1 MVLKKTLENPWHSK
15 EIKPVNPKGNQPRI
29 LIGRT
34 NVEAEAPI
42 LWPPFS
48 WPKTE
53 SLFVCFPSLCSFH
66 YLLSKQQKFSFWPFT
81 YHEFDMDCLSLLFK
95 ESLLKAQ
102 LKAVTPIGW

>member
-1 MVLKKTLENPWHSK
+1 VVLKKTLENPWHSK

-53 SLFVCFPSLCSFH
+53 SLFVFHRSVVFIIYCPSNRSSLFGLLVIMNLIWIVCLF
-66 YLLSKQQKFSFWPFT
+66 YLKNLFLKLS
-81 YHEFDMDCLSLLFK
+81 
-95 ESLLKAQ
+95 
-102 LKAVTPIGW
+102 